1 MARLRLLGPLSPFS
15 RFVVK
20 RRSHWFLACALLAL
34 PADCAQLAKV
44 TEKRPELGAPQESK
58 AQLSPAEQAIN
69 AASKVQ
75 RTNPTRALG
84 TYVAAAKAAS
94 TQLRRMVDDL

>member
-20 RRSHWFLACALLAL
+20 RRSHWFLACALPAL
-34 PADCAQLAKV
+34 STGCALAKV
-44 TEKRPELGAPQESK
+44 TEKRPELGAPQGSK

-84 TYVAAAKAAS
+84 TYLAAAKAAS

>member
-20 RRSHWFLACALLAL
+20 GRSHWFLACALLAL
-34 PADCAQLAKV
+34 PADCAQLAK
-44 TEKRPELGAPQESK
+44 EKRPELGAPQGSK

-84 TYVAAAKAAS
+84 TYLAAAKAAS